1 MVTGVANL
9 RPRKVG
15 LRCVGFNQWVS
26 VTIRRWWSEADRVLG
41 DGAHFSR
48 NHAPEIAALFIRSDD
63 RFAINSLT
71 RFADHSAWPC

>member
-9 RPRKVG
+9 RPRRVG
-15 LRCVGFNQWVS
+15 LRCVGFDHLVKRDQKEMVERS
-26 VTIRRWWSEADRVLG
+26 GPR
-41 DGAHFSR
+41 SR
-48 NHAPEIAALFIRSDD
+48 ERGGTFRARARYRGPVHRSDD